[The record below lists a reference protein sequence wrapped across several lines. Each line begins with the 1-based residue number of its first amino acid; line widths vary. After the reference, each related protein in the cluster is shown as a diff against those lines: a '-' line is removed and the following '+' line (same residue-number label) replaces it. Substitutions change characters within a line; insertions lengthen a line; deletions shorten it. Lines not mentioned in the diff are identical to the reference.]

1 MKRGALALLLALYG
15 ASPAWALT
23 SAWVSWVMD
32 GDTVLLLPEGQH
44 EALKWRITGIDAP
57 EICQSG
63 GEAAREALV
72 ARVMRRTVQSAP
84 QGQDVYGRQIGRLL
98 RDGQDVGAEMVA
110 AGMAW
115 AWQHRTGR
123 GPYATLQRQAQRDQR
138 GLFAVRETAMS
149 PAVFRQF
156 HGSCHSDEDKKPGA
170 PVQRVPQTGQA
181 GSR

>member
-1 MKRGALALLLALYG
+1 MKRGALALLLALCG

-23 SAWVSWVMD
+23 LAWVSWVMD

-72 ARVMRRTVQSAP
+72 ARVMRRTVQIEP

-138 GLFAVRETAMS
+138 GLFAARETAMS

>member
-1 MKRGALALLLALYG
+1 MKRCALVLALLGLG
-15 ASPAWALT
+15 AAAPAWALAT
-23 SAWVSWVMD
+23 AWVSWVMD
-32 GDTVLLLPEGQH
+32 GDTVLLVPDGQH
-44 EALKWRITGIDAP
+44 EALKWRIAGIDAP
-57 EICQSG
+57 EICQAG

-72 ARVMRRTVQSAP
+72 ARVMRHTVQIEP

-123 GPYATLQRQAQRDQR
+123 GPYAALQKQAQHDRR
-138 GLFAVRETAMS
+138 GLFAARETAMS

-156 HGSCHSDEDKKPGA
+156 HGSCHSEEDKKPGA
-170 PVQRVPQTGQA
+170 PVQRKNG
-181 GSR
+181 G